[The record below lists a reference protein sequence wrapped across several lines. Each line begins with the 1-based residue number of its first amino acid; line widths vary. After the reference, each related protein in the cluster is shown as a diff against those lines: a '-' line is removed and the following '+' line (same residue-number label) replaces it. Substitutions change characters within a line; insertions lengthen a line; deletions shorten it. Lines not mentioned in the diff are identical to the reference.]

1 MIYFR
6 IAWLKCNIR
15 TIFIKIQHFK
25 PTVVYS
31 CSPPTP
37 SIFCYTI
44 PSHFAS
50 PVVMSLSPPHSL
62 IVQIDQLLPQTQ
74 CGLCGHRDGCL
85 PYAQSIAEGEDA
97 NKCVPGGQPVADALA
112 ALLQRPQLTAEPSV
126 WEIQAD
132 GRPQQMKA
140 VIREDECIGC
150 TKCISACPVD
160 AIIGSGKLMHT
171 VLADLC
177 TGCELC
183 IPPCPVDC
191 IDLVADIKPLP
202 TREQRVK
209 EQDELRHRYYAHIQR
224 EEKRRLNRK
233 GPIVRAEIDTDLFAQ
248 FSQALNNV
256 PVITLA
262 DKPKESAPVDAKT
275 TIELAKIRTQIKKL
289 EKQLSVRADEQK
301 QVQLLSLQ
309 QRLNELQEV

>member
-1 MIYFR
+1 
-6 IAWLKCNIR
+6 
-15 TIFIKIQHFK
+15 
-25 PTVVYS
+25 
-31 CSPPTP
+31 
-37 SIFCYTI
+37 
-44 PSHFAS
+44 
-50 PVVMSLSPPHSL
+50 MSLSPPHPL

-85 PYAQSIAEGEDA
+85 PLRTVHCRGEDA

-112 ALLQRPQLTAEPSV
+112 ALLKRPQLTAEPSV

-191 IDLVADIKPLP
+191 IDLVPHRHRQPENL
-202 TREQRVK
+202 RVK

-233 GPIVRAEIDTDLFAQ
+233 GPIG
-248 FSQALNNV
+248 SC
-256 PVITLA
+256 
-262 DKPKESAPVDAKT
+262 
-275 TIELAKIRTQIKKL
+275 
-289 EKQLSVRADEQK
+289 
-301 QVQLLSLQ
+301 
-309 QRLNELQEV
+309 